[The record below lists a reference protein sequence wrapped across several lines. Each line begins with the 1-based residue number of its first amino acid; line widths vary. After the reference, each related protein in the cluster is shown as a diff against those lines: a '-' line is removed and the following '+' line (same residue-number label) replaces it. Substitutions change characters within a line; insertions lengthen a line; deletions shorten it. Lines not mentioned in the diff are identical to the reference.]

1 MLNNMTSKTMS
12 RIQNRNSCTTCK
24 HSRRCSRKDINSKYL
39 SPSRRKISN
48 SRNRKRSTVRPRGCY
63 GSRRRSKIKRSRSRK
78 NKRISMRRNKS
89 KVSDDMIPTEMHLT
103 IPDKL
108 INSDKIIPVEL
119 EVNSIK
125 YFYPIIPSKLYLSN
139 AQLSNGNKA
148 SVKINPR
155 LICNTKNM
163 ATIVVP
169 DSYNG
174 DIADKSIVPFNQPES
189 DPDKENESKIY
200 ALKLRKN
207 ETGATNPPLTIII
220 YENEEGEWVRLD
232 SEGANLSPDNY
243 ITKELT
249 KKDYDK
255 GEVQL
260 TAKNGDK
267 ITVPVKGDPPSE
279 NDPPTIITV
288 TRKPDE
294 KKNKHWSISD
304 VVIGVALGGLAFVI
318 GKFSFHGELFETFVS
333 KPSKNAYKFLQN
345 KFGKGDTKIAIPMD
359 NISTSDKNE
368 MEINR
373 RKIVANEASEPGNPS
388 QAAKAGVDEKL
399 EKVYSL
405 NNQEKH
411 SFEALSQE
419 NPNVAESLG
428 RTLNSKDLE
437 PKVMGEFIS
446 SHFGF

>member
-1 MLNNMTSKTMS
+1 
-12 RIQNRNSCTTCK
+12 
-24 HSRRCSRKDINSKYL
+24 
-39 SPSRRKISN
+39 
-48 SRNRKRSTVRPRGCY
+48 
-63 GSRRRSKIKRSRSRK
+63 
-78 NKRISMRRNKS
+78 MRRNKS

-174 DIADKSIVPFNQPES
+174 DIADKSIDPFNQPES
-189 DPDKENESKIY
+189 DPDKEHESKIY

-318 GKFSFHGELFETFVS
+318 GKFLFHGELFETFVS

-345 KFGKGDTKIAIPMD
+345 KFGKGDTNIATLD
-359 NISTSDKNE
+359 NISTSEKDE
-368 MEINR
+368 MEVNR
-373 RKIVANEASEPGNPS
+373 RKIVANKVSEPGNPS
-388 QAAKAGVDEKL
+388 QAAKVGVGEKLENQSFEALSKEDPKVAESLGRTFSPDEMELNRRKIVANEVSEAGVDEKL
-399 EKVYSL
+399 EK
-405 NNQEKH
+405 Q

-419 NPNVAESLG
+419 NPNVVESLG
-428 RTLNSKDLE
+428 RTLNPE
-437 PKVMGEFIS
+437 VMGEFIS
-446 SHFGF
+446 SHL